1 MVIGME
7 CAMDIYKWK
16 YGVSSEKRK
25 TGNSDKE
32 DYGEEKKDSRND
44 NSIDS
49 EDQGYYFQGYSF
61 VIGSDNACYK
71 KELLLR
77 RITDGN
83 QQELGN
89 SVRNDEKMSQPVI
102 YSISIEKKYREDIK
116 ANLKDQM
123 NVDLTGYAAKLKPGA
138 VPPGRYQFGMLAKDA
153 CSRVNLVNWSSWTIE
168 VL

>member
-1 MVIGME
+1 MITVLAAKI
-7 CAMDIYKWK
+7 
-16 YGVSSEKRK
+16 R
-25 TGNSDKE
+25 
-32 DYGEEKKDSRND
+32 
-44 NSIDS
+44 
-49 EDQGYYFQGYSF
+49 
-61 VIGSDNACYK
+61 GSDNACYK

-83 QQELGN
+83 QQALGN
-89 SVRNDEKMSQPVI
+89 SVRNDEKMSQPII

-138 VPPGRYQFGMLAKDA
+138 VQAGRYQFGMLAKDA
-153 CSRVNLVNWSSWTIE
+153 CSRVKLVNWSSWTIE